1 MRSVSTEDM
10 KIRILDAMRKMQNG
24 KSMDTWF
31 TANQIFWHVT
41 GRTDAKR
48 TALNEMMVEGWL
60 HVRHAPDMPER
71 LFYRLKSDYC

>member
-1 MRSVSTEDM
+1 MRNVTNDDM
-10 KIRILDAMRKMQNG
+10 KLRILDAMRKLQTG

-41 GRTDAKR
+41 GRTEAKR
-48 TALNEMMVEGWL
+48 AALLSMMAEGWL
-60 HVRHAPDMPER
+60 HVRHAPDMPDR